1 MIWDGI
7 KRLSQCQQSR
17 FFCDITAHRWNGS
30 IGDSSSPYEYWVD
43 YIRDNYDVT
52 FAQCDELCRM
62 IKDFYDIKDFYS
74 KSYKNPNEK
83 KFKMIVYQKVWDVYD
98 VSATNLEE
106 AMEIAINE
114 HLNTSL
120 NGMNTDYPKVEVLS
134 D

>member
-1 MIWDGI
+1 M
-7 KRLSQCQQSR
+7 
-17 FFCDITAHRWNGS
+17 
-30 IGDSSSPYEYWVD
+30 D